1 MPEQGSPVG
10 QTFSQYK
17 VLRKIGSGG
26 MGVVYEAEDS
36 RLGRRVAVKFLPN
49 EMASDGQLL
58 ERFQREA
65 RAASALNHPNICTIH
80 AIEQHERQHF
90 IVMELLEGQTLA
102 QRMGRQAFEIEK
114 LLPMAIQIADA
125 LESAHAKGI
134 VHRDIKPANIF
145 ITDRS
150 QVKILDFGLAK
161 VEKLAESTSISFEET
176 KAETNAL
183 TSPGSAIGTIMYMSP
198 EQARGGLVDARTD
211 LFSLGTVL
219 YQMATGSLPFSGDT
233 SAVIFDSIL
242 NREPVPVDVVN
253 SGLPREFGRIIEKT
267 LEKDRNLRCQSA
279 TELKTDLIRLKRD
292 LESGKKTAAAAATS
306 TDSKAGTKSGPK
318 SLAVLYF
325 ENLSGV
331 KEDEY
336 LRDGITEDIITEL
349 SKIRGLNTFSRP
361 TVLAFRDR
369 TVTPVQIGQ
378 QLKAAY
384 VLTGS
389 LRRSGSRLR
398 ITTQLVDTHT
408 DFPLWSERY
417 DREMKDVF
425 EVQDEIAR
433 KIAEALRVTLS
444 PQELEAL
451 AVKPTENLQ
460 AYDLYLRGKRYAR
473 RQTRQDLEFA
483 LQMFESAVAMDPSF
497 ALAYAS
503 CANACA
509 MFYCNYSRDEIWVER
524 ARTASGHAVNLRW
537 DLPEVQV
544 SQAWVLYATDLHDE
558 AVRMVRKAI
567 ERKRDCE
574 GAFYLLCRALF
585 SAGRFQEVV
594 DVMETALEASGEDYN
609 VYVPIANSLG
619 AIGKREAY
627 LNLLQR
633 RMSALENHLKHVPED
648 ARARILLGSDY
659 AEIGRVDDALKELNL
674 AMTLRANEASIL
686 YNAACLYAML
696 SRKAEALSALRKAW
710 EAGFRDVS
718 HARRDPDLAMLHGEA
733 EFEEMYPEKDMAG
746 SNLHNS

>member
-1 MPEQGSPVG
+1 MSQQGSPVG

-102 QRMGRQAFEIEK
+102 QRMGRHAFEIEK

-161 VEKLAESTSISFEET
+161 VEKLQLPAESTSISFEET
-176 KAETNAL
+176 NAETNAL

-219 YQMATGSLPFSGDT
+219 YQMATGSLPVSGAT

-242 NREPVPVDVVN
+242 NREPMPVDVVN

-279 TELKTDLIRLKRD
+279 TELKTDLLRLKRD

-331 KEDEY
+331 K
-336 LRDGITEDIITEL
+336 
-349 SKIRGLNTFSRP
+349 
-361 TVLAFRDR
+361 A
-369 TVTPVQIGQ
+369 
-378 QLKAAY
+378 
-384 VLTGS
+384 
-389 LRRSGSRLR
+389 
-398 ITTQLVDTHT
+398 
-408 DFPLWSERY
+408 
-417 DREMKDVF
+417 
-425 EVQDEIAR
+425 
-433 KIAEALRVTLS
+433 
-444 PQELEAL
+444 
-451 AVKPTENLQ
+451 
-460 AYDLYLRGKRYAR
+460 
-473 RQTRQDLEFA
+473 
-483 LQMFESAVAMDPSF
+483 
-497 ALAYAS
+497 
-503 CANACA
+503 
-509 MFYCNYSRDEIWVER
+509 
-524 ARTASGHAVNLRW
+524 HA
-537 DLPEVQV
+537 
-544 SQAWVLYATDLHDE
+544 
-558 AVRMVRKAI
+558 
-567 ERKRDCE
+567 
-574 GAFYLLCRALF
+574 
-585 SAGRFQEVV
+585 
-594 DVMETALEASGEDYN
+594 
-609 VYVPIANSLG
+609 
-619 AIGKREAY
+619 
-627 LNLLQR
+627 
-633 RMSALENHLKHVPED
+633 
-648 ARARILLGSDY
+648 
-659 AEIGRVDDALKELNL
+659 
-674 AMTLRANEASIL
+674 
-686 YNAACLYAML
+686 
-696 SRKAEALSALRKAW
+696 
-710 EAGFRDVS
+710 
-718 HARRDPDLAMLHGEA
+718 
-733 EFEEMYPEKDMAG
+733 
-746 SNLHNS
+746 